1 MSEPSDRRP
10 PLIRFVTAVFLA
22 LFAAFP
28 SYAEGVRLSLVDAG
42 YGRSGSQLLLGL
54 KVDLDEG
61 WHSYWRSP
69 GETGLPSSIEADD
82 RSNAGAADVL
92 WPLPERFEISGYETV
107 GYRSSFVVPFTVPVD
122 DRGSPASFRI
132 KGKIYACSDV
142 CVPFPVDLSSQTAP
156 GFHDPSA
163 LAEIAPWLARVPREG
178 QGPLKL
184 LRSSVEGEKLT
195 VQFSSPEMSAPSA
208 FVDLGTRAF
217 ASLSSMNV
225 DGPVATAEF
234 AIVATRGKTVDPSG
248 APLVVSDGRNA
259 YRTTVAASALPSV
272 GILSAALIGGLLLN
286 VMPCVF
292 PVLAI
297 KVFSLASAPISR
309 RRASY
314 GATAAGIVCAFLS
327 MAGVVALLKAAG
339 QETAWGMQF
348 QQPVFLVVMTLL
360 TALFAANLAGAFEIV
375 LPSGVATRLHV
386 ATGGEGSAAAFG
398 QGFVLTLLATPCSAP
413 FVGAA
418 VGYALSGSMAAV
430 FPVFAVM
437 GLGMA
442 LPYVALATI
451 PAATRLLPRP
461 GRWMST
467 AKYVLATA
475 MAASSGW
482 LASLSAPAG
491 WAWFAAICMLAV
503 LAGSV
508 LIWRGVP
515 KAAAAACAAAFLIV
529 PLVQTAPMT
538 TDRDGVAWRAFEPAR
553 IDALVREGRTV
564 FVDVSADWCLT
575 CKVNE
580 KGALAAQEVR
590 AILGSAQMVPMKG
603 DWTRP
608 DEGIA
613 RFLKSHG
620 RYGIPFYLVVGPSA
634 PQGILLPELLT
645 VTAVRDAVNRAGRS
659 DPRS

>member
-1 MSEPSDRRP
+1 
-10 PLIRFVTAVFLA
+10 LIRFVTALILA
-22 LFAAFP
+22 LFAADP
-28 SYAEGVRLSLVDAG
+28 SHAEGVRLSLVDAG

-61 WHSYWRSP
+61 WHSYWQSP

-92 WPLPERFEISGYETV
+92 WPLPERFDVSGYETV

-122 DRGSPASFRI
+122 DKGAPASFHL
-132 KGKIYACSDV
+132 KGTIYACSDV

-156 GFHDPSA
+156 GFRDPSA
-163 LAEIAPWLARVPREG
+163 LAEIAPWLVRVPRAEKG
-178 QGPLKL
+178 ALKV

-195 VQFSSPEMSAPSA
+195 VEFSSPDMSTPSA

-217 ASLSSMNV
+217 ASLSSMKV
-225 DGPVATAEF
+225 AGGVATAEF
-234 AIVATRGKTVDPSG
+234 SITATRGKTVDPSG

-259 YRTTVAASALPSV
+259 YRTTVAATALPSL
-272 GILSAALIGGLLLN
+272 GTLSAALLGGLLLN

-297 KVFSLASAPISR
+297 KVFSLAAAPVSR
-309 RRASY
+309 RRLSY

-348 QQPVFLVVMTLL
+348 QQPVFLVVMTML

-375 LPSGVATRLHV
+375 LPSRVATRLH
-386 ATGGEGSAAAFG
+386 ALTGGEGAAAAFG

-418 VGYALSGSMAAV
+418 VGFALSGGMSAV
-430 FPVFAVM
+430 FPVFAAM
-437 GLGMA
+437 GFGMA
-442 LPYVALATI
+442 LPYVLLASV

-467 AKYVLATA
+467 AKYVLAAA
-475 MAASSGW
+475 MAVSSGW
-482 LASLSAPAG
+482 LASLLAPAG
-491 WAWFAAICMLAV
+491 PAWLAVICSLAV
-503 LAGSV
+503 LAG
-508 LIWRGVP
+508 LLMIWRGVP
-515 KAAAAACAAAFLIV
+515 KAAAAACVAAFLIV
-529 PLVQTAPMT
+529 PLAQSAPMA

-553 IDALVREGRTV
+553 IDAMVREGKSV

-580 KGALAAQEVR
+580 KGALATQEVR
-590 AILGSAQMVPMKG
+590 AILADPKIVPMKG

-608 DEGIA
+608 DEEIGL
-613 RFLKSHG
+613 FLKSHG

-634 PQGILLPELLT
+634 PQGILLPELLSIE
-645 VTAVRDAVNRAGRS
+645 AVRDAVKRAGRS
-659 DPRS
+659 GS